1 MPRCLQNLDAHGEYG
16 NDIRAM
22 ELPETL
28 VDICE
33 GDMLI
38 STTNSDSEKC
48 AKLLSGFTWD
58 TDLATTRVAALAVFE
73 GVSLGQVDNTTCFD
87 NDAKVPYAKN
97 RKGSGFQRSY
107 EIVDAAGAAAPTT
120 WVEGQ
125 GFTFAKNPSSNAL
138 VNNKLVKTSTAN
150 QIVFRAVKSSG
161 PDSQTHALVEF
172 AN

>member
-1 MPRCLQNLDAHGEYG
+1 MPSCLQNLDAHGEYG
-16 NDIRAM
+16 NDIRSM
-22 ELPETL
+22 NLPETL

-38 STTNSDSEKC
+38 SSTANSEKC

-58 TDLATTRVAALAVFE
+58 TNLATTRVAALAVFE
-73 GVSLGQVDNTTCFD
+73 GVALTQVDNTTCFD
-87 NDAKVPYAKN
+87 NDAKVAYAKN
-97 RKGSGFQRSY
+97 RKGTGFQRSY
-107 EIVDAAGAAAPTT
+107 EIVDDAGAAAPTT

-138 VNNKLVKTSTAN
+138 VNDKIVKTSTSN

-161 PDSQTHALVEF
+161 ATSQTHALGEF

>member
-1 MPRCLQNLDAHGEYG
+1 MPQCLQNLDAHGEYG
-16 NDIRAM
+16 TDIRAM

-33 GDMLI
+33 GDFLI
-38 STTNSDSEKC
+38 SSTADSLKH
-48 AKLLSGFTWD
+48 AKLLSGFAWD
-58 TDLATTRVAALAVFE
+58 TDLATTRVAAKAVFE
-73 GVSLGQVDNTTCFD
+73 GVALGQVDDDDCLD
-87 NDAKVPYAKN
+87 NDAQVPYAKY
-97 RKGSGFQRSY
+97 RQGTGFQRSY

-138 VNNKLVKTSTAN
+138 VNNKIVKTSTAN

-161 PDSQTHALVEF
+161 SESQTHALVEF
-172 AN
+172 AS

>member
-1 MPRCLQNLDAHGEYG
+1 MPQCLQNLDAHGEYG
-16 NDIRAM
+16 EDIRSM
-22 ELPETL
+22 NLPETL
-28 VDICE
+28 VDICA

-38 STTNSDSEKC
+38 SSTASSEKH
-48 AKLLSGFTWD
+48 AKLLSSFAWD
-58 TDLATTRVAALAVFE
+58 TNLATTRVAALAVFE
-73 GVSLGQVDNTTCFD
+73 GVALGEVDNTSCFD

-97 RKGSGFQRSY
+97 RKGTGFQRSY
-107 EIVDAAGAAAPTT
+107 EIVDDNGAAAPTT

-138 VNNKLVKTSTAN
+138 VNNKIVKTSTAN

-161 PDSQTHALVEF
+161 AANQTHALVEF

>member
-22 ELPETL
+22 NLPETL

-38 STTNSDSEKC
+38 SSTTDSEKC
-48 AKLLSGFTWD
+48 VKLLSSFTWD

-73 GVSLGQVDNTTCFD
+73 GVALGQVDNTTCFD

-97 RKGSGFQRSY
+97 RKGTGFQRSY

-138 VNNKLVKTSTAN
+138 VNDKIVKTSTAN

-161 PDSQTHALVEF
+161 PDNQTHALVEF

>member
-16 NDIRAM
+16 NEIRAM

-33 GDMLI
+33 GDFLI

-73 GVSLGQVDNTTCFD
+73 GVALGQVDNTTCFD

-97 RKGSGFQRSY
+97 RKGSGFQRAY

-138 VNNKLVKTSTAN
+138 VNNKIVKTSTAN

>member
-22 ELPETL
+22 NLPETL

-38 STTNSDSEKC
+38 SSTADSEKC
-48 AKLLSGFTWD
+48 VKLLSSFTWD

-73 GVSLGQVDNTTCFD
+73 GVALGQVDNTTCFD

-97 RKGSGFQRSY
+97 RKGTGFQRSY

-138 VNNKLVKTSTAN
+138 VNDKIVKTSTAN

-161 PDSQTHALVEF
+161 PDNQTHALVEF

>member
-16 NDIRAM
+16 TDIRAM

-33 GDMLI
+33 GDFLTS
-38 STTNSDSEKC
+38 STADSLKH
-48 AKLLSGFTWD
+48 AKLLSTVAWD
-58 TDLATTRVAALAVFE
+58 TNIATTRVNAKAVFE
-73 GVSLGQVDNTTCFD
+73 GVALQQVDNASCFD
-87 NDAKVPYAKN
+87 NDEQLAYAKY
-97 RKGSGFQRSY
+97 RQGVGFQRSY
-107 EIVDAAGAAAPTT
+107 EIVDDAGAAAPTT

-138 VNNKLVKTSTAN
+138 VNNKIVKTSAAN

-161 PDSQTHALVEF
+161 PNNQTHALVEF
-172 AN
+172 AS

>member
-16 NDIRAM
+16 DDIRSM
-22 ELPETL
+22 DLPETL
-28 VDICE
+28 VDVCP
-33 GDMLI
+33 GDFLI
-38 STTNSDSEKC
+38 SSTADSEKH
-48 AKLLSGFTWD
+48 AKLLSSFAWD
-58 TDLATTRVAALAVFE
+58 TNLAATRVAALAVFE
-73 GVSLGQVDNTTCFD
+73 GVALGEVDNTSCFD

-97 RKGSGFQRSY
+97 RKGTGFQRSY
-107 EIVDAAGAAAPTT
+107 EIVDDAGAAAPTT

-138 VNNKLVKTSTAN
+138 VNDKIVKTSTAN

-161 PDSQTHALVEF
+161 ATNQTHVLVEF

>member
-33 GDMLI
+33 GDFLI

-73 GVSLGQVDNTTCFD
+73 GVALGQVDNTTCFD

-97 RKGSGFQRSY
+97 RKGSGFQRAY

-138 VNNKLVKTSTAN
+138 VNNKIVKTSTAN